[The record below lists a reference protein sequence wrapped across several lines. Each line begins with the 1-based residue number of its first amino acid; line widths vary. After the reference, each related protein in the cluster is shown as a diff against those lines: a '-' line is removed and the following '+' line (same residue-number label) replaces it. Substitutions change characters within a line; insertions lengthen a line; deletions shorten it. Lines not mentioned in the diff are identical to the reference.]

1 MKMRL
6 AIIAL
11 ASVALVAGCDKG
23 SKAPQGKA
31 VQPAQPAGQATNN
44 KAAAPTAG
52 TKGEKAEGAAKA
64 AARGAKVAPK
74 NVRPVKAVKN
84 LKAAPKAGQPNAAQ
98 KAAAQKMA
106 FPVKGAK
113 DAKVYIVE
121 FSDFQC
127 PFCGRVEGT
136 IKKIMDTYK
145 GDVKFAFLHQPLP
158 FHQNAHRAAVAAV
171 AAQKQGKF
179 WELHDKMYANQRA
192 LSDADILKYAGQ
204 VGLDLNKF
212 KADLKDPVIAAFV
225 NRNRGIAGAVK
236 ATGTPAF
243 FINGKSLK
251 GAQPFE
257 RFKAVIDEEIKAA
270 KDAGKSGDAW
280 TKARMKAANPT
291 LTAYIYDGKV
301 PPAVPTA
308 AARKRQPRPVDKTVY
323 KVTFDAKKDPVKGD
337 LNKAL
342 VTLVLFS
349 DFQCPFCGRLNPTL
363 AKIHET
369 YGDKVALVF
378 KQNPLPFHKNAQG
391 AAEAAVCAQRQGKFW
406 EMHDKMFANQRALAA
421 DNLAAYAQEVGVK
434 NMAAWKGC
442 VESHAA
448 KAQIDADQEEAGK
461 VTARGTPNT
470 FVNGR
475 KMTGAKPFEEFK
487 KLIDEELKKAQAIAD
502 KGTPINQVYAQ
513 IIKNGKLFEPLDA
526 KVNEFKIEKNTAIQ
540 GSPKAK
546 IQITL
551 ISDFQCPF
559 CSRVVKPLDEV
570 VKHYGKD
577 IALTFKNFP
586 LSFHKSALPAAKA
599 ALCANKEGKFW
610 PFHHLVYENQKQLKD
625 ATIDTY
631 VGWAKQAGVKKLDA
645 FKKCAQS
652 DEMKAQIDAEMAE
665 GRKAGVR
672 GTPTIYINGRKFTS
686 PTGYNLPAFTKVIDK
701 YILKKG

>member
-31 VQPAQPAGQATNN
+31 VQPAQPAGQAANK
-44 KAAAPTAG
+44 KAAEAAPAKKDDKVG
-52 TKGEKAEGAAKA
+52 QAKGAPEA
-64 AARGAKVAPK
+64 AARGAKVAAK
-74 NVRPVKAVKN
+74 NVRPVKPT
-84 LKAAPKAGQPNAAQ
+84 KAAPKAGQPTAAQ
-98 KAAAQKMA
+98 KAAAQKMP

-127 PFCGRVEGT
+127 PFCGRVEAT

-145 GDVKFAFLHQPLP
+145 GDVKLSFVHQPLP
-158 FHQNAHRAAVAAV
+158 FHNNAHRAAVASV

-179 WELHDKMYANQRA
+179 WEMHEKLFANQRA
-192 LSDADILKYAGQ
+192 LSDADILKYAQ
-204 VGLDLNKF
+204 AIGLDMNKF
-212 KADLKDPVIAAFV
+212 KADLKDPVIEAFV

-270 KDAGKSGDAW
+270 KEAGKSGDAW
-280 TKARMKAANPT
+280 IKARMKAANPE
-291 LTAYIYDGKV
+291 LAAYIFDGKV

-308 AARKRQPRPVDKTVY
+308 AQRKRQPRPVDKTVY

-342 VTLVLFS
+342 VTMVLFS
-349 DFQCPFCGRLNPTL
+349 DFQCPFCSRLNPTL
-363 AKIHET
+363 DKVLET

-391 AAEAAVCAQRQGKFW
+391 AAEAALCAHRQGKFW
-406 EMHDKMFANQRALAA
+406 EMHDKMFANQRALTL
-421 DNLAAYAQEVGVK
+421 DNLTAYAQEVGVK
-434 NMAAWKGC
+434 NMDAWKKC
-442 VESHAA
+442 MESHAP
-448 KAQIDADQEEAGK
+448 KAQIEADQELAGK

-502 KGTPINQVYAQ
+502 KGTPVNQVYAE
-513 IIKNGKLFEPLDA
+513 IIKNGKLFEPLDS
-526 KVNEFKIEKNTAIQ
+526 KVNEFKIDKNTAIL
-540 GSPKAK
+540 GDPKAK

-551 ISDFQCPF
+551 VSDFECPF
-559 CSRVVKPLDEV
+559 CARVVKPLDEV

-586 LSFHKSALPAAKA
+586 LSFHKAALPAAKA

-610 PFHHLVYENQKQLKD
+610 PFHHLVYENQKELKK

-631 VGWAKQAGVKKLDA
+631 VGWAKQAGVKNLDA
-645 FKKCAQS
+645 FKKCAES